1 MFPIIVPCAVIGQVA
16 DSVGGQ
22 GLAVVAGQQ
31 VLPRTVPVAVGD
43 GVLHRA
49 QRAGGVGVLLST
61 LASSMLRTSQC

>member
-31 VLPRTVPVAVGD
+31 ILPGAVPIAVGD

-61 LASSMLRTSQC
+61 LASSILRTSQC